1 MEAAQA
7 KTAQNSDLDEASRLS
22 TTTHAWLYSSADL
35 EDQRREDTRDT
46 QLPIHR
52 TKTGAQSPYNEQDF
66 DYSAGWV
73 CGCVSCECDKAEGCV
88 VAGERQRLRY

>member
-1 MEAAQA
+1 VEAAQA

-52 TKTGAQSPYNEQDF
+52 TKTEA
-66 DYSAGWV
+66 
-73 CGCVSCECDKAEGCV
+73 
-88 VAGERQRLRY
+88 